1 MKEVYHR
8 TRRQQVSWATLM
20 GLEEEAPKIRPLT
33 SRQKKRKHRRN
44 KQAGQSRARNRK

>member
-20 GLEEEAPKIRPLT
+20 GLEEEAPKIPLT